1 MSGLGI
7 GHLQKLSNESK
18 VGKQIFTYEQA
29 LRNSVRK
36 ERDRMKDV
44 QWSDGDANA
53 LREIFE
59 TSITLCKG
67 RDYTILQSFYTP
79 SKQLKRVKINL
90 PTTRISNELNDF
102 GMKIHEECSDNV
114 DYPLLAFINNSSPC
128 HSKIHLDHKSWILLS
143 INK

>member
-59 TSITLCKG
+59 TRIALCKG

-79 SKQLKRVKINL
+79 SK
-90 PTTRISNELNDF
+90 
-102 GMKIHEECSDNV
+102 
-114 DYPLLAFINNSSPC
+114 
-128 HSKIHLDHKSWILLS
+128 
-143 INK
+143 